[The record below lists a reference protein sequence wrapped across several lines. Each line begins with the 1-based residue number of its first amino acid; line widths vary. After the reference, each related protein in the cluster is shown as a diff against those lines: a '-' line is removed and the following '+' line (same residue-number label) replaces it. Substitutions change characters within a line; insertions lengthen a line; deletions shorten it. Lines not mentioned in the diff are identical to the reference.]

1 MICWDKRMTRQ
12 RARAAGEC
20 YCLTFWNEVTH
31 DLGMCGC
38 ECPDCQL
45 KQEVFK
51 EADDKLWHAAFLKGF
66 EEKASEPELPFPED
80 HVDPWCECE
89 TCASIVRH
97 NTAIENARLGLARE
111 RKWQHEQE
119 EREHA
124 AWLLTPEGIEA
135 TARAKAEEEA
145 REAERKQIA
154 WWRIADR
161 ADPRDP

>member
-1 MICWDKRMTRQ
+1 MICWDKRLTRQ

-31 DLGMCGC
+31 DLGVCGC

-51 EADDKLWHAAFLKGF
+51 EADDKLWHAALLKGF

-89 TCASIVRH
+89 TCAPIVRH
-97 NTAIENARLGLARE
+97 NAAIENARWAWPASGSGSVSKRSGSTPLGCSRPRASRLRPGRRPK
-111 RKWQHEQE
+111 RKPG
-119 EREHA
+119 R
-124 AWLLTPEGIEA
+124 LNGSRLP
-135 TARAKAEEEA
+135 
-145 REAERKQIA
+145 
-154 WWRIADR
+154 WWRRSGSSRSA
-161 ADPRDP
+161 